1 MLREGVDFFT
11 RLHQTYGDVASWR
24 IRNRHLFLLC
34 HPDHIRDVLVT
45 RDANFT
51 KGPALRMAKIT
62 LGEGLLTSEGDFH
75 KRQRRLM
82 QPAFHAT
89 RVAEYADTFVR
100 HAERMSDRWQPGQ
113 VLDVRDAM
121 TQLTLEIVAK
131 TLFGADLESEVREIG
146 HAMDITVTMFDRSR
160 NPFAPILNLLP
171 LPSNYRFL
179 RAKDRVFQTIDRMI
193 ADRRKQGGDNTKNDF
208 LSILLR
214 ARDTEGDQQ
223 GMTDEQLRYEAM
235 TLFSAGHET
244 TANAMVWTWLLLS
257 QNADAERELH
267 EELDRVLAGRAPAH
281 ADVPR
286 LTYTRAVLAESM
298 RLYPPAWI
306 IARQAKA
313 AYPVGDTGYT
323 IPEGGVILMPE
334 WVVHRDTRWWPEAE
348 RFMPGR
354 WLDPAPA
361 RPRYAYF
368 PFGGGSRQCIGES
381 FAWLEG
387 TLLLATLARRWQ
399 LRRADA
405 DPVRLHAT
413 ITLRPRD
420 PLPMRLEARA

>member
-1 MLREGVDFFT
+1 
-11 RLHQTYGDVASWR
+11 
-24 IRNRHLFLLC
+24 
-34 HPDHIRDVLVT
+34 
-45 RDANFT
+45 
-51 KGPALRMAKIT
+51 
-62 LGEGLLTSEGDFH
+62 
-75 KRQRRLM
+75 
-82 QPAFHAT
+82 
-89 RVAEYADTFVR
+89 
-100 HAERMSDRWQPGQ
+100 MSDRWQPGQ

-146 HAMDITVTMFDRSR
+146 RAMDITVTMFDRSR

-208 LSILLR
+208 LSILLA

-244 TANAMVWTWLLLS
+244 TANAMVWSWLLLS
-257 QNADAERELH
+257 QNPDAEQKLH
-267 EELDRVLAGRAPAH
+267 AELDQVLTDRPPTPT
-281 ADVPR
+281 DVPR

-313 AYPVGDTGYT
+313 PHPVGDTGYT
-323 IPEGGVILMPE
+323 IPAGGVILMPE
-334 WVVHRDTRWWPEAE
+334 WVVHRDPRWWPEPE
-348 RFMPGR
+348 RFLPER
-354 WLDPAPA
+354 WLDSASD

-387 TLLLATLARRWQ
+387 TLLLATLAQRWQ
-399 LRRADA
+399 LRRADNA
-405 DPVRLHAT
+405 PIRLHAT

-420 PLPMRLEARA
+420 PLPMRLETRQKDEGRRQNSER